1 VVDKS
6 FPFEDNM
13 YLMRDISLGKAI
25 FVGVEENG
33 VTNEDMV
40 LLKIDGIKINSENG
54 EEDSFVFAF
63 ARGLAEEVF
72 GNLLKGIDDGS

>member
-1 VVDKS
+1 
-6 FPFEDNM
+6 
-13 YLMRDISLGKAI
+13 
-25 FVGVEENG
+25 
-33 VTNEDMV
+33 MV